1 MSFLTYLP
9 PPSPFCMKRLTLSS
23 SLIPKANTS
32 QGGLVTFFKYR
43 LVITGQTPTLPIPVP
58 TASLVPRPPGGC
70 AYTGGRCYLRVC
82 TSCNLRRMS
91 GCNLCPELSFPA
103 CSRAWT
109 VTAMWVFSCDS
120 NHDLW
125 LLSGFSSL
133 SSYCI
138 MQHIYGSYLNVMK
151 LPSNYLFLRLTFTP
165 THKLLI
171 TEFPT

>member
-9 PPSPFCMKRLTLSS
+9 PPPPFCMKRLTLPS

-32 QGGLVTFFKYR
+32 QGGLVTFLKYR
-43 LVITGQTPTLPIPVP
+43 LVITGQTFVTLLEHRLVITGQTSSLPIPVP
-58 TASLVPRPPGGC
+58 TASLAPRHRRLW
-70 AYTGGRCYLRVC
+70 GRWYLRAC
-82 TSCNLRRMS
+82 TSCNLRRTS
-91 GCNLCPELSFPA
+91 GCNLCPEVSFPA

-138 MQHIYGSYLNVMK
+138 MQHIW
-151 LPSNYLFLRLTFTP
+151 
-165 THKLLI
+165 LLL
-171 TEFPT
+171 